1 MSTRLVLMILLLLL
15 FGLSMARTIAFNY
28 LSQPVEVQGPRVAA
42 LLRRLLPRLADR
54 AERARTS
61 PRPERLAIERR
72 KTFRS
77 SLEVLLSRNRAILE
91 PGWPVGF
98 IVAFLFLAPGS
109 EVPRW
114 HFAALLGIL
123 VLLAIVAI
131 HHTAEELS
139 AELQR
144 VDQQLLRTGAPTQLR
159 PVLGALVEHQ
169 VASLGG
175 LGFLLLGPVL
185 AWAVLRN
192 FAISQLTW
200 TILGATAAALFVLAG
215 FHAARVG
222 LVFALEAA
230 ETQLTTPPR
239 NPSTATFDRPEA
251 AGTPTTLDSL

>member
-15 FGLSMARTIAFNY
+15 VALSTARTIAFNY
-28 LSQPVEVQGPRVAA
+28 LSQPLEAQDPRIAA
-42 LLRRLLPRLADR
+42 LLRRLLPRLAPR

-61 PRPERLAIERR
+61 PEPERHPIERR

-77 SLEVLLSRNRAILE
+77 SLEVLLRRNRAILE
-91 PGWPVGF
+91 PGWPVAF
-98 IVAFLFLAPGS
+98 LVAFLFLARGS
-109 EVPRW
+109 EVPPW
-114 HFAALLGIL
+114 YFAALVGIL

-175 LGFLLLGPVL
+175 LGFLLLAPVL

-192 FAISQLTW
+192 FAISPLAW
-200 TILGATAAALFVLAG
+200 TLLGATAAALFVLAG
-215 FHAARVG
+215 FHSARVG
-222 LVFALEAA
+222 FVFALEAA
-230 ETQLTTPPR
+230 EAQLTAPPR
-239 NPSTATFDRPEA
+239 NPSTATSDRPEV
-251 AGTPTTLDSL
+251 AGTATTVDSL